1 MVLDPGNGPPP
12 VLPEREDLRIEA
24 FRLALDV
31 QAAVPGAAE
40 AIVRLLETGRSR
52 GWAEVFRAG
61 LFASAVAATTTDY
74 ERTLPAIN
82 RLLAQAEADGDDA
95 MAAIALAMRSSADTS
110 GATEFA
116 GVDAEADLAR
126 ATVLLEAGGGNA
138 LDRMTAH
145 NECAQAYCD
154 RWLWELGDEQFA
166 IALAL
171 APDDSPAWLQLVL
184 PAIVYN
190 RAEMQVDWACAL
202 FQLRDTAGVAERWR
216 TLADV
221 MTTATNI
228 DSPDQWRS
236 ELRAFEL
243 LLGAI
248 AGHDTAGPSGDL
260 LAQLAPEE
268 HPRAWPIGHLH
279 LAIAI
284 NERIAG
290 NRPAAMRSAE
300 AAVSNIDPHGS
311 PDTYDLAL
319 SVAAGIE
326 AEEGRA
332 GGLRYGLR
340 QLDRRSANRVAAL
353 GSMHSRLQA
362 ERLKQEHDL
371 LTRHAHLDDLTGL
384 SNRRGFERYLVAV
397 EHQRI
402 ERIVLLVADLDDFKG
417 VNDRFGH
424 ATGDAVLIT
433 VARVLEASVR
443 QADCAVR
450 LGGDEFAVVLAAAD
464 LEVAR
469 LRAETVMDTVGQ
481 QDWDALAA
489 GLDVSLSIGLA
500 AGDLSS
506 IHELI
511 AQADAALYEAKAAG
525 GRRIVAHSSRRLAP
539 SDGQDA

>member
-1 MVLDPGNGPPP
+1 VS
-12 VLPEREDLRIEA
+12 PERERLRVEA

-40 AIVRLLETGRSR
+40 AIERLLETGRSQD
-52 GWAEVFRAG
+52 WPEVFRAG
-61 LFASAVAATTTDY
+61 LFAAAVAATTTDY
-74 ERTLPAIN
+74 EQTLPAIN
-82 RLLAQAEADGDDA
+82 RLLAQAESDGDDA
-95 MAAIALAMRSSADTS
+95 MTAIALAMRSSTDTTAS
-110 GATEFA
+110 AESA
-116 GVDAEADLAR
+116 AVDAEADLAR
-126 ATVLLEAGGGNA
+126 ATVLLESGGGNA
-138 LDRMTAH
+138 LERMTAH

-154 RWLWELGDEQFA
+154 RWLWELADEQFA

-171 APDDSPAWLQLVL
+171 APDDSPAWMQLVL

-202 FQLRDTAGVAERWR
+202 VQLRDTEGVAERWR

-228 DSPDQWRS
+228 DMPDQWRT
-236 ELRAFEL
+236 ELSAFEL
-243 LLGAI
+243 LLGSI
-248 AGHDTAGPSGDL
+248 AGHDTAGPAGEL
-260 LAQLAPEE
+260 LQQLSPEE

-284 NERIAG
+284 NERAAG
-290 NRPAAMRSAE
+290 NLPAAMLAAG
-300 AAVSNIDPHGS
+300 AAVANIDPHGS

-319 SVAAGIE
+319 SICAGVE

-332 GGLRYGLR
+332 AGLRYGLR
-340 QLDRRSANRVAAL
+340 QIDRRSANRVAAL
-353 GSMHSRLQA
+353 GSMRSRLQA
-362 ERLKQEHDL
+362 ERLKREHDL

-384 SNRRGFERYLVAV
+384 SNRRGFERYLAAI

-402 ERIVLLVADLDDFKG
+402 ERIVLLVADLDNFKG

-424 ATGDAVLIT
+424 ATGDAVLVT

-450 LGGDEFAVVLAAAD
+450 LGGDEFAVVLAATD
-464 LEVAR
+464 LEIAR
-469 LRAETVMDTVGQ
+469 LRAESVMDTLCQ
-481 QDWDALAA
+481 HDWGAMAA

-500 AGDLSS
+500 AGDLSA
-506 IHELI
+506 IQELI
-511 AQADAALYEAKAAG
+511 EQADAALYEAKAGG
-525 GRRIVAHSSRRLAP
+525 GRRIVTHSSRRLAS
-539 SDGQDA
+539 SDGDEA

>member
-1 MVLDPGNGPPP
+1 VS
-12 VLPEREDLRIEA
+12 PERERLRIEA

-40 AIVRLLETGRSR
+40 AIGRLLETGRSQD
-52 GWAEVFRAG
+52 WPEVFRAG
-61 LFASAVAATTTDY
+61 LFAAAVAATATDY
-74 ERTLPAIN
+74 EQTLPAIN
-82 RLLAQAEADGDDA
+82 RLLAQAESDGDYA
-95 MAAIALAMRSSADTS
+95 MTAIALAMRSSTDTTAS
-110 GATEFA
+110 AA
-116 GVDAEADLAR
+116 SAAVDAEADLAR
-126 ATVLLEAGGGNA
+126 ATVLLESGGGNA
-138 LDRMTAH
+138 LDRITAH

-166 IALAL
+166 IALEL

-202 FQLRDTAGVAERWR
+202 VQLRDTEGVAERWR

-228 DSPDQWRS
+228 DIPDQWRT

-248 AGHDTAGPSGDL
+248 AGHDTAGPAAEL
-260 LAQLAPEE
+260 LQQLSPEE

-284 NERIAG
+284 NERGAG
-290 NRPAAMRSAE
+290 NLPAAMLAAE
-300 AAVSNIDPHGS
+300 AAVASIDPHGS

-319 SVAAGIE
+319 SISVGVE

-332 GGLRYGLR
+332 AGLRYGLR
-340 QLDRRSANRVAAL
+340 QIDRRSANRVAAL
-353 GSMHSRLQA
+353 GSMRSRLQA
-362 ERLKQEHDL
+362 ERLKREHDL

-384 SNRRGFERYLVAV
+384 SNRRGYERYIAAIG
-397 EHQRI
+397 HQRI

-424 ATGDAVLIT
+424 ATGDAVLVT

-450 LGGDEFAVVLAAAD
+450 LGGDEFAVVLAATD

-469 LRAETVMDTVGQ
+469 LRAESVMDTVGQ
-481 QDWDALAA
+481 QDWGAIAA

-500 AGDLSS
+500 AGDLSA
-506 IHELI
+506 IQELI
-511 AQADAALYEAKAAG
+511 TQADAALYEAKAAG
-525 GRRIVAHSSRRLAP
+525 GRRIVAHSSRRLAA